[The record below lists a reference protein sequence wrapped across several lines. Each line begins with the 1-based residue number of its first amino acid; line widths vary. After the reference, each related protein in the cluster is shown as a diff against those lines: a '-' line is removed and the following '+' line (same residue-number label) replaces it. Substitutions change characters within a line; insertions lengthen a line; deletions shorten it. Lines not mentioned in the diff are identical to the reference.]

1 MAHLPSKATPT
12 PWTHTPADENVRHL
26 YHTHKWRKYRLRFL
40 SLNPVCSCGQPA
52 QVVDHIVP
60 ARQRPE
66 LFWSASNHQPM
77 CSYCHNRKR
86 STED

>member
-1 MAHLPSKATPT
+1 MPSRGTPT
-12 PWTHTPADENVRHL
+12 PWNHKPSDHEVKAL
-26 YHTHKWRKYRLRFL
+26 YRTERWRRYRLRFL
-40 SLNPVCSCGQPA
+40 KVNPLCTQCQHPA
-52 QVVDHIVP
+52 DVVDHITP

-77 CSYCHNRKR
+77 CSTCHQRKR